1 MKFYENNFPEDGT
14 IVAVRVDEI
23 NDFGVN
29 VTLLEYDLKGMVM
42 AKEVSRKRIRTI
54 KEVLRVGQETAAQ
67 VTKSDEKTACVDLSI
82 KLCSAEEIATTLN
95 RYHKHGAIFNILNK
109 LAEQTGSKVEDHLSS
124 LVWPKFVEDIDVNIY
139 DLFVNLNNP
148 TLECWIDA
156 DFPYKSQ
163 LLDLIR
169 AKLPKPSF
177 SSTQTVK
184 LVCKNALKAPELL
197 TLALNSAASIRD
209 VSVWIIAPPEY
220 KFTASGDSQKAAD
233 ETLAAAVSAAHA
245 ALA

>member
-1 MKFYENNFPEDGT
+1 MKFYENNYPEDGE

-42 AKEVSRKRIRTI
+42 ATEVSRKRIRTI

-67 VTKSDEKTACVDLSI
+67 VTKSDKKTECVDLSI
-82 KLCSAEEIATTLN
+82 KLCTPDEIATVLN
-95 RYHKHGAIFNILNK
+95 RYHKNGAIFNILNK
-109 LAEQTGSKVEDHLSS
+109 LSEQTRSKVEDHLSA
-124 LVWPKFVEDIDVNIY
+124 LVWPKFAEDENVSIY

-148 TLECWIDA
+148 TLECWIRE

-163 LLDLIR
+163 LLEIVH

-177 SSTQTVK
+177 SASQIVK
-184 LVCKNALKAPELL
+184 LVCKNSLKAPELL
-197 TLALNSAASIRD
+197 TLALNSAASVRD

-233 ETLAAAVSAAHA
+233 ASLAAAVSAAQA

>member
-82 KLCSAEEIATTLN
+82 KLCTPDEIATTLS

-109 LAEQTGSKVEDHLSS
+109 LAEQTGSKVEDHLSA
-124 LVWPKFVEDIDVNIY
+124 LVWPKFSEDVNIY

-148 TLECWIDA
+148 TLECWISE
-156 DFPYKSQ
+156 DFPFKSQ
-163 LLDLIR
+163 LLELVH
-169 AKLPKPSF
+169 AKLPKPSY
-177 SSTQTVK
+177 SASQTVK
-184 LVCKNALKAPELL
+184 LMCKNALKAPELL

-233 ETLAAAVSAAHA
+233 ASLAAAVSAAQA
-245 ALA
+245 VLA